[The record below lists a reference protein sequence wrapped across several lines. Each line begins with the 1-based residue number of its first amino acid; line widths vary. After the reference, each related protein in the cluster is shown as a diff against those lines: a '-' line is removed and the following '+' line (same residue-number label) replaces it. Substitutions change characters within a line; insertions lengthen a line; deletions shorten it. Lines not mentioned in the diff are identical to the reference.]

1 MSRSKTLIK
10 SLAVTSNTHLKVT
23 EIKDRLRLRTYDDV
37 LRYLLGEFKSIE
49 ESAEELL
56 ALQ

>member
-1 MSRSKTLIK
+1 MRSKTLTKTIAISPK
-10 SLAVTSNTHLKVT
+10 THDKVS

-49 ESAEELL
+49 EEVK
-56 ALQ
+56 

>member
-1 MSRSKTLIK
+1 MARSKKLTKTLAISPK
-10 SLAVTSNTHLKVT
+10 THDKVS

-49 ESAEELL
+49 EENS
-56 ALQ
+56 

>member
-1 MSRSKTLIK
+1 MRSKTLTKTIAISPK
-10 SLAVTSNTHLKVT
+10 THDKVS